1 MIRNKKIKMKRQ
13 IILFTSLFIFSLNL
27 TLSYEKSNNRLGYY
41 NEENADNKEKN
52 KITFMFNDIKVGMQN
67 DVEENLDNGK
77 NVLEDEHLVIGQ
89 EGQTDNEG
97 PHTETEPERS
107 VESGGTGDS
116 VSNHES
122 ELPRDTETREVVTTV
137 QPGTQLGESG
147 AKETLES
154 QTSPAPQGTSGLQG
168 EKVPGALSSVSQT
181 SSPDVSSRSEQPQT
195 MPESPRPEGTS
206 TESQPRGSTESDAS
220 NKNGSQTNVRTISN
234 SSNSIT
240 SPQTT
245 QPSNNQN
252 NTVST
257 TSEVK
262 YLDLLYDEL
271 LTNSEGKHQVHFG
284 ENHKKYN
291 IFSKHYDNFVINQK
305 EYDIIKKLLNSIF
318 RDNNENEKMKN
329 LVSIFQKALNDK
341 KFHDQFKNF
350 IYGIY
355 GFAKRHSYLRNE
367 KIQNDS
373 EYKEFFENAVDLLN
387 TL

>member
-1 MIRNKKIKMKRQ
+1 MKRQ

-252 NTVST
+252 NT
-257 TSEVK
+257 
-262 YLDLLYDEL
+262 
-271 LTNSEGKHQVHFG
+271 H
-284 ENHKKYN
+284 YN
-291 IFSKHYDNFVINQK
+291 NFVINQK

>member
-1 MIRNKKIKMKRQ
+1 MKRQ
-13 IILFTSLFIFSLNL
+13 IILFASLFIFSLNL

-52 KITFMFNDIKVGMQN
+52 KITSMFNDIKVDIQN

-89 EGQTDNEG
+89 EGQINNEG
-97 PHTETEPERS
+97 SHTENESQRS
-107 VESGGTGDS
+107 AGSRATGAS
-116 VSNHES
+116 VANRES
-122 ELPRDTETREVVTTV
+122 ELPRATELREGETTV

-147 AKETLES
+147 TIETLQSQES
-154 QTSPAPQGTSGLQG
+154 RGPQGTSGLQG
-168 EKVPGALSSVSQT
+168 ERVPGALSSVSQT
-181 SSPDVSSRSEQPQT
+181 SNPDVSSRSEQPQT
-195 MPESPRPEGTS
+195 VPESSRPEGTS
-206 TESQPRGSTESDAS
+206 TQSQPRRSTESDAS
-220 NKNGSQTNVRTISN
+220 ADNKNGSQTNVRTFSN

-240 SPQTT
+240 SPQTE
-245 QPSNNQN
+245 QPSNNEN

-262 YLDLLYDEL
+262 YLDLLYDDL
-271 LTNSEGKHQVHFG
+271 LTNSEGKHQVDFG

-291 IFSKHYDNFVINQK
+291 IFRKHYDDFVINQK

-318 RDNNENEKMKN
+318 RDNNENEKMKK
-329 LVSIFQKALNDK
+329 LVSVFQKALTDK

-350 IYGIY
+350 IHGIY

>member
-1 MIRNKKIKMKRQ
+1 MKRQ
-13 IILFTSLFIFSLNL
+13 IILFASLFIFSLNL

-52 KITFMFNDIKVGMQN
+52 KITSMFNDIKVDIQN

-97 PHTETEPERS
+97 SHTETESQRS
-107 VESGGTGDS
+107 VGSGATDAS
-116 VSNHES
+116 VANRES
-122 ELPRDTETREVVTTV
+122 ELSRATEPREDVTTV
-137 QPGTQLGESG
+137 QPVTQLRESG
-147 AKETLES
+147 TKEALES
-154 QTSPAPQGTSGLQG
+154 QESPGPQGTSGLQG
-168 EKVPGALSSVSQT
+168 ERVPGALSSVSQT
-181 SSPDVSSRSEQPQT
+181 SNPDVSSRSEQPQRV
-195 MPESPRPEGTS
+195 PESPRPEGTS
-206 TESQPRGSTESDAS
+206 TQSQPRRSTESDAS
-220 NKNGSQTNVRTISN
+220 ADNKNGSQTNVRTISN

-240 SPQTT
+240 SPQTA
-245 QPSNNQN
+245 QPSNNEN

-262 YLDLLYDEL
+262 YLDLLYDDL
-271 LTNSEGKHQVHFG
+271 LTNSEGKHQVDFG

-291 IFSKHYDNFVINQK
+291 IFRKHYDDFVINQK

-318 RDNNENEKMKN
+318 RDNNENEKMKK
-329 LVSIFQKALNDK
+329 LVSVFQKALTDK

-350 IYGIY
+350 IHGIY